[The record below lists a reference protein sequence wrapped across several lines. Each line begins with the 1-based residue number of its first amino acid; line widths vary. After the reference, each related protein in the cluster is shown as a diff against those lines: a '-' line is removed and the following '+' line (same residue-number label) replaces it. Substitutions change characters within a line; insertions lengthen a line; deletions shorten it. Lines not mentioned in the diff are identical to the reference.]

1 MRKCRHC
8 KAELPP
14 VKLSDKVEAKG
25 FCSFAHADAYRRSR
39 PTTPK
44 PKKERLKSIAQELDA
59 AAVLCQR
66 MVRLK
71 AADDDGYCVCIT
83 CGARKHW
90 KEMQG
95 GHFIERGKKATKI
108 EEANIHPQCPQC
120 NQWGMKSTSVVLA
133 YRQAMVDYYGEG
145 FVENLIARSKQPFK
159 PTRQWIAEQVEY
171 FKEQIEFHEKRLGVR
186 S

>member
-8 KAELPP
+8 KAELPTC
-14 VKLSDKVEAKG
+14 KLSLPVQKSG
-25 FCSFAHADAYRRSR
+25 FCSKDCQYTYK
-39 PTTPK
+39 PPKKDK
-44 PKKERLKSIAQELDA
+44 PKKPKLKSIAQELDA

-66 MVRLK
+66 MVRIK
-71 AADDDGYCVCIT
+71 AADDDGMCVCIT
-83 CGARKHW
+83 CGVRKHW
-90 KEMQG
+90 TEMQG

-108 EEANIHPQCPQC
+108 EETNIHTQCPQC

-145 FVENLIARSKQPFK
+145 FVEDLIARSRQPFK
-159 PTRQWIAEQVEY
+159 PDRQWIAEQVEY

>member
-14 VKLSDKVEAKG
+14 VKLSDKIEAKG
-25 FCSFAHADAYRRSR
+25 FCSFAHADAYRRGR

-71 AADDDGYCVCIT
+71 AADDDGMCVCWS
-83 CGARKHW
+83 CGKPGHW
-90 KEMQG
+90 SEMQG
-95 GHFIERGKKATKI
+95 GHFIERKRTATKI
-108 EEANIHPQCPQC
+108 DEANIHPQHSHC
-120 NQWGMKSTSVVLA
+120 NLWEMKKASTVLE
-133 YRQAMVDYYGEG
+133 YRRAMVDYYGEG
-145 FVENLIARSKQPFK
+145 FVNELIARSKQTFK
-159 PTRQWIAEQVEY
+159 PDRQWIAEQVEY
-171 FKEQIEFHEKRLGVR
+171 FKEQIAFHEKRLGVR